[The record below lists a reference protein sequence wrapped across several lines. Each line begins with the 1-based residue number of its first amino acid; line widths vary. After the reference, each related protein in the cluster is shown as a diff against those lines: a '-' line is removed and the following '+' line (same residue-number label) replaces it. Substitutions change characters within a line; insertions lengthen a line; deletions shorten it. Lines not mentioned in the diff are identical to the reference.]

1 LVGDGRGVLAQR
13 IKAQKPDLPI
23 ILAAGFGDMPSSA
36 HPDLIRLNK
45 PFELT
50 TLARATGE
58 GLKPA
63 GWRTVMPVPSRD
75 ERWRSR
81 P

>member
-1 LVGDGRGVLAQR
+1 LAT
-13 IKAQKPDLPI
+13 
-23 ILAAGFGDMPSSA
+23 GFADMPSSA

-50 TLARATGE
+50 TLARAMGE

-63 GWRTVMPVPSRD
+63 GWRTMVPF
-75 ERWRSR
+75 R
-81 P
+81 PRQG

>member
-63 GWRTVMPVPSRD
+63 GWRSMVPF
-75 ERWRSR
+75 R
-81 P
+81 PRQG